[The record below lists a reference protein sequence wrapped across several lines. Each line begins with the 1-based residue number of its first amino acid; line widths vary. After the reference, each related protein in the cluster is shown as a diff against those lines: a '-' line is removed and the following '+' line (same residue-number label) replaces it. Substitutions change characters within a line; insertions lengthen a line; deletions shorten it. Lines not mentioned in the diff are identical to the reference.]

1 MLRLWAVEAA
11 TGRAISGVSIEGVEA
26 GVGTVEVAAPEVV
39 AEVAAKLNHGTGDS
53 ALPDTATRQLEN
65 QIQDNVRLEQKKT
78 SPLVARL
85 PLRPGFGTQGR
96 EVLLWT
102 NYFQLVSYGGLLL
115 HRYGLD
121 ISPDQAGR
129 RPAGKKVRR
138 IIELLLEEHLGQ
150 YSPGIAT
157 DFKTN
162 LISSAEL
169 DIDQGAYTIVYR
181 TEHEDEP
188 EPNAKRYRVRLLRTA
203 SLTVSE
209 LLDELT
215 STRAGTLLGSKEE
228 IIQALNIVVGHHPKA
243 ASQVASIGSN
253 RHYALNAAASD
264 RMALGAGLAA
274 IRGFFIS
281 VRVATGRLLVNVQVK
296 HGAFYEEGPLEQLM
310 AAHLASTGNSKA
322 KLAKFV
328 KKLSVNVTHI
338 IRRNRRGDQIPR
350 IKSISGLA
358 TRRDGVGLLHPP
370 IVPELG
376 AGSKGVMFWLESS
389 AEGSSS
395 AQQGG
400 GVGGKKGKKPAK
412 ADPKPPPQGRYT
424 SVYDYFRSEY
434 NIVITKPALPVINV
448 GTLERPSYLPAQV
461 CHVIAG
467 QASNAQLTPAQTQQM
482 IRFAVRGPAQNA
494 QSIVTSGAQ
503 MLTANNP
510 TLDAFGIGT
519 TPRLMT
525 VPGRV
530 LNSPSVRYGAQ
541 QTISTRFGSW
551 NMVRVQFTTKADLKS
566 WTYLWIST
574 EATRDPWS
582 HEGELQ
588 TSVIA
593 LTSKLRELGMACS
606 DCTRGLH
613 ITIAPNTIES
623 TIDEALHRFTST
635 PEREPP
641 KLVLVI
647 LPYADG
653 PIYNRVKHAC
663 DVREGLINV
672 CVVASK
678 FARKNEQYLANVG
691 LKFNLKLGGLNQS
704 LEPSKLGILSEGK
717 TMVVGID
724 VTHPSPGS
732 LATAPSVVGVV
743 ASVDKWLGQWPA
755 ALAIQTARK
764 EMVSGLKALME
775 SRLRMWKKH
784 NGTYPENILI
794 YRDGVSEG
802 QYNLVLDQE
811 LPEIRSAC
819 TALYPVS
826 MTKKGIP
833 RITIIIV
840 GKRHNTRFYP
850 TRADQADRSSNPQNG
865 TVVDRGV
872 TEARNWDFFMQAHTA
887 IQGTARPA
895 HYYVIFDEIFQ
906 ARKVQQAPFE
916 NAADVLE
923 DLTHNMCYLFGR
935 ATKAVS
941 ICPPAYYADLV
952 CERARC
958 YLSGLF
964 SPSVTSSAGSMAEGE
979 EAPLREPDSASVTIH
994 QNVRD
999 TMFYL

>member
-1 MLRLWAVEAA
+1 M
-11 TGRAISGVSIEGVEA
+11 
-26 GVGTVEVAAPEVV
+26 
-39 AEVAAKLNHGTGDS
+39 
-53 ALPDTATRQLEN
+53 
-65 QIQDNVRLEQKKT
+65 
-78 SPLVARL
+78 
-85 PLRPGFGTQGR
+85 
-96 EVLLWT
+96 
-102 NYFQLVSYGGLLL
+102 SYGGLVL

-121 ISPDQAGR
+121 ILPDQAGR
-129 RPAGKKVRR
+129 RPAGKKARR
-138 IIELLLEEHLGQ
+138 IVELLLEEHFVQ
-150 YSPGIAT
+150 HHPRIAT
-157 DFKTN
+157 DFKSN
-162 LISSAEL
+162 LITSAEL
-169 DIDQGAYTIVYR
+169 DIDQGGYTIVYR
-181 TEHEDEP
+181 TEDEDDP
-188 EPNAKRYRVRLLRTA
+188 QPNARRYRVRLARTA

-228 IIQALNIVVGHHPKA
+228 IIQALNIVVGQHPKA

-264 RMALGAGLAA
+264 KMSLGAGLAA

-281 VRVATGRLLVNVQVK
+281 VRAATGRLLVNVQVK
-296 HGAFYEEGPLEQLM
+296 HGAFYEEGPLERIM
-310 AAHLASTGNSKA
+310 SAHLAST
-322 KLAKFV
+322 
-328 KKLSVNVTHI
+328 
-338 IRRNRRGDQIPR
+338 
-350 IKSISGLA
+350 
-358 TRRDGVGLLHPP
+358 
-370 IVPELG
+370 
-376 AGSKGVMFWLESS
+376 
-389 AEGSSS
+389 
-395 AQQGG
+395 
-400 GVGGKKGKKPAK
+400 
-412 ADPKPPPQGRYT
+412 
-424 SVYDYFRSEY
+424 EY
-434 NIVITKPALPVINV
+434 NIVITTPALPVVNV
-448 GTLERPSYLPAQV
+448 GTRERPSYLPAQV

-467 QASNAQLTPAQTQQM
+467 QATNAQLTPAQTQQM
-482 IRFAVRGPAQNA
+482 IRFAIRRPAQNA

-510 TLDAFGIGT
+510 TLDAFGIST

-525 VPGRV
+525 VSGRV
-530 LNSPSVRYGAQ
+530 LNSPNVRYWAQ
-541 QTISTRFGSW
+541 QPISTRFGSW
-551 NMVRVQFTTKADLKS
+551 NMVQVQFTTKADLKS
-566 WTYLWIST
+566 WTYLWISS
-574 EATRDPWS
+574 ESTRDPWS

-588 TSVIA
+588 TSVNA
-593 LTSKLRELGMACS
+593 LTSKLRELGMTCS

-613 ITIAPNTIES
+613 IIVTPNTIES
-623 TIDEALHRFTST
+623 TIGEALQRLTSI
-635 PEREPP
+635 PQRERP

-647 LPYADG
+647 LPYVDG

-678 FARKNEQYLANVG
+678 FARANEQYLANVG

-704 LEPSKLGILSEGK
+704 LDPSKLGILSAGK

-732 LATAPSVVGVV
+732 LASAPSVVGIV

-764 EMVSGLKALME
+764 EMVSGLKALIE
-775 SRLRMWKKH
+775 SRLNLWKKR

-802 QYNLVLDQE
+802 QYNLVLDEE

-819 TALYPVS
+819 TTLYPAS
-826 MTKKGIP
+826 MMKQGVP

-872 TEARNWDFFMQAHTA
+872 TEARNWDFYMQAHSA

-895 HYYVIFDEIFQ
+895 HYYVVFDEIFQ
-906 ARKVQQAPFE
+906 ARKVQPPHFS

-979 EAPLREPDSASVTIH
+979 EAPSREPDSALVTIH
-994 QNVRD
+994 ENVRD